1 MKRIII
7 SLLAVVLSSTALMAG
22 NNILGI
28 LNVGGRI
35 GIVSSSEQIPDT
47 TDALKNAITAQ
58 GTGWTGTVFA
68 RVNIPKLPIY
78 IQPELQYT
86 NSQIKVPTLPSVDE
100 LLGGK
105 TESEEVVTNTYIDL
119 PVLVGAEIGL
129 GGLASVRINAGPVVN
144 IATNKGFKDLKEE
157 DFLNAWDRL
166 KEDPTITWTAGIG
179 VKVLSLIAEI
189 RYNGNF
195 KGGKVDTENLKE
207 SIDPNR
213 TSWNLSLGV
222 MF

>member
-1 MKRIII
+1 MKKVIL
-7 SLLAVVLSSTALMAG
+7 SFVAALLSCSAMMAG

-68 RVNIPKLPIY
+68 RVNIPKLPLY

-105 TESEEVVTNTYIDL
+105 TESEETVTNTYIDL
-119 PVLVGAEIGL
+119 PVLIGAEIGL
-129 GGLASVRINAGPVVN
+129 GGLASIRVNAGPVVS
-144 IATNKGFKDLKEE
+144 IAQNKGFKELTEN
-157 DFLNAWDRL
+157 DFLNAWDKL
-166 KEDPTITWTAGIG
+166 KKDPTVTWTAGVG
-179 VKVLSLIAEI
+179 VKVLSLIAEV

-195 KGGKVDTENLKE
+195 KGGKVDTENLQE